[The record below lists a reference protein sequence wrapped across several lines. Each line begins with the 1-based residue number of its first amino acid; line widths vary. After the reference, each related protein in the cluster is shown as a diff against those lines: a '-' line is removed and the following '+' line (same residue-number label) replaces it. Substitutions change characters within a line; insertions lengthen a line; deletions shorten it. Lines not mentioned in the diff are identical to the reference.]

1 MNPGDLLE
9 IIDHYGDSSTA
20 VLGNIEGDNRERLL
34 VPVGTLCIFIRYT
47 STAKRKVV
55 ILCGNHVGWM
65 WKEEV
70 RRVEGIANTSVVID
84 SDHTDVSIGSLVEN
98 QQS

>member
-9 IIDHYGDSSTA
+9 IIDHYGESSTA

-47 STAKRKVV
+47 SLAKRKVV

-70 RRVEGIANTSVVID
+70 RRVEGIADTSVDTVLGHPDIN
-84 SDHTDVSIGSLVEN
+84 IGSVAEN
-98 QQS
+98 QQE

>member
-9 IIDHYGDSSTA
+9 IIDHYGESSTA
-20 VLGNIEGDNRERLL
+20 VLGNIEGDNRKQLL

-47 STAKRKVV
+47 SSSKRKVV
-55 ILCGNHVGWM
+55 IMFGNHVGWM

-70 RRVEGIANTSVVID
+70 RRVEGIAATSVGTVLVH
-84 SDHTDVSIGSLVEN
+84 SDINIGSVAEK
-98 QQS
+98 QQE